1 MPLVTHPVRSLWGSQ
16 PRCARCVCEWL
27 HRKWDSASLPYP
39 GGKGG
44 TSILISIEVIS
55 CFGARE
61 YTSWNLNLL
70 WSVGKLGSTDVNSDA
85 ALHGE
90 TILALWD
97 LVCYFK
103 CILNF
108 WDLERELGNENI
120 FWNAKYKRYY
130 NVTWCVNSWGDLG
143 DWSAGFPGFQV
154 QYSHWFLCWRPCCLH
169 LKYPR
174 SGDYADW
181 SPGFPMSKMK
191 GNMCS
196 FVLVW
201 VFRMWGP
208 ICDSV
213 YERYCWTDSPPGE
226 GCTGVVSVTDFP
238 PLPGGRRSQVGPSES
253 VCTGSEILLKR
264 QNHWQKLAR

>member
-27 HRKWDSASLPYP
+27 HRKWDGASLPYP
-39 GGKGG
+39 GGEGG

-70 WSVGKLGSTDVNSDA
+70 WSVGKLGSTDVNSNA

-97 LVCYFK
+97 LICYFK

-108 WDLERELGNENI
+108 EIWRELGNENI

-130 NVTWCVNSWGDLG
+130 NATRCVNSWGDLG
-143 DWSAGFPGFQV
+143 DWSAGFPGLQV
-154 QYSHWFLCWRPCCLH
+154 QYSHWFLCWWPCCLH
-169 LKYPR
+169 LEYLR

-181 SPGFPMSKMK
+181 SSGFPMSKMK
-191 GNMCS
+191 GNMCN

-201 VFRMWGP
+201 VFECGVLFVILSTSVIVKQIRLLVKGAQVLSVSLTSLPYLGVGDPKWG
-208 ICDSV
+208 
-213 YERYCWTDSPPGE
+213 
-226 GCTGVVSVTDFP
+226 
-238 PLPGGRRSQVGPSES
+238 
-253 VCTGSEILLKR
+253 LLRACVLGLKYY
-264 QNHWQKLAR
+264 